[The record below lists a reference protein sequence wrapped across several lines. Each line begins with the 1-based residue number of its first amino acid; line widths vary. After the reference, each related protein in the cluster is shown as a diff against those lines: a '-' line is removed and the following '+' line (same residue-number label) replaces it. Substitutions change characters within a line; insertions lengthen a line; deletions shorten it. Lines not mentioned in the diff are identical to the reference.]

1 MILCLLSIPIRMRNF
16 RDLEVWEDSRKLVKV
31 IYDLCEELPNSE
43 KFGLKSQITRCVVS
57 IPANIAE
64 GCAKDSQKDF
74 VRFLQ
79 ISLGSVFELETHLI
93 ICNDL
98 SYLELDDSLIADIH
112 KLQKRIN
119 ALIKYSK
126 NNY

>member
-1 MILCLLSIPIRMRNF
+1 MRNF
-16 RDLEVWEDSRKLVKV
+16 RDLEVWQDAITLVKQV
-31 IYDLCEELPNSE
+31 YSLIEHLPDSE
-43 KFGLKSQITRCVVS
+43 KFGLKSQISRCVVS

-79 ISLGSVFELETHLI
+79 ISLGSAFELETHLI
-93 ICNDL
+93 ICF
-98 SYLELDDSLIADIH
+98 ELKYIEIDKRLVAEIQKI
-112 KLQKRIN
+112 QKRIN

-126 NNY
+126 SKY